1 VTVGRFASKRESA
14 LTEHRYN
21 ATVRCGVDI
30 FLPHRKTPR
39 GMGILAH
46 VLLDSQPLPNRV
58 PDNGAFPFGSIV
70 MTRSQFHMQDAA

>member
-1 VTVGRFASKRESA
+1 
-14 LTEHRYN
+14 
-21 ATVRCGVDI
+21 
-30 FLPHRKTPR
+30 
-39 GMGILAH
+39 MGILAH